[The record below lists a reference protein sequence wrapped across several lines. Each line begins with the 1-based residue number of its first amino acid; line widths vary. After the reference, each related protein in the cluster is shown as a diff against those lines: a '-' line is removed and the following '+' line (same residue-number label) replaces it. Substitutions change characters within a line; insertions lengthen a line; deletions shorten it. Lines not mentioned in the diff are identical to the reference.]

1 MALAGGAPIR
11 RSTAGAWWRWRRRA
25 DEVLDAVTSWFR
37 GALAGVQNRLSYV
50 KANRGETR

>member
-37 GALAGVQNRLSYV
+37 GVLAGVQNRLSYV